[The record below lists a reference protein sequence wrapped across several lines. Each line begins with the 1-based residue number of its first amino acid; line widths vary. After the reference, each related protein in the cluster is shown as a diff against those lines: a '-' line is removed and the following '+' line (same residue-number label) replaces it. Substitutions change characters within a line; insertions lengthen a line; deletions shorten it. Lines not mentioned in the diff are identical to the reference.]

1 MDEKTKRTGKTED
14 FGEQKQGM
22 KFMAPKN
29 LMDSTKERYRTEAIL
44 LYRRLKNKL
53 RQKHG
58 RRSRSCDAW
67 CAVRI
72 LEIFNIND

>member
-14 FGEQKQGM
+14 FREQKQGM
-22 KFMAPKN
+22 KFMVPKN

-53 RQKHG
+53 RQKLG
-58 RRSRSCDAW
+58 AAAEAATPGVLSGFW
-67 CAVRI
+67 EYLI
-72 LEIFNIND
+72 